1 MLLKEPVKF
10 KILSNMTWLNK
21 KTIIVILAASVA
33 FWCFDT
39 AVEYYFYH
47 LHPKVFTLDA
57 SPHELFMRFS
67 TIIVIIAFALTVTK
81 YAFQLNESEGRF
93 RQLFDNID
101 DSVFV
106 QTAATEESPGRFVEV
121 NRAGCRNLGYSR
133 EELLQNSPLEI
144 FPPEARGDLAAR
156 MRKLRADQQELFE
169 TMLVGKDGRQVPVE
183 ISAHLFNLHGRPKV
197 LSIARDISERRRA
210 EAALRQA
217 YGELELR
224 VAERTAELAQAN
236 LDLKR
241 ELSER
246 QQKEEQLQAS
256 EARFRTLVQTA
267 GSIIILLCTDGRILE
282 FNQEA
287 ERVTGWQ
294 RHEVLEVD
302 AIQFFIPEEEQGRA
316 KENLRMGLAGEL
328 IRGLELPARM
338 RDGAERFFS
347 WNLSV
352 IHDAGGR
359 PASLIAV
366 GEDITEQR
374 QTKLALQKSEEKLR
388 GLTAQLLT
396 ATEQERQRISME
408 LHDELGQALMYLKFQ
423 MGLLAQKLAEL
434 GGIKF
439 FEADF
444 NSLLDYVSGIIENVR
459 RLSQDLSPSVLEE
472 LGISSAIR
480 YLLEEFSGHHPIR
493 IAKMEIDEIDD
504 LFSQQAQI
512 HIFRVIQESLTNI
525 FRHARASQISVIVK
539 NERDRVSIAVEDN
552 GQGFDLQQVL
562 SLERKGIGIAAMQE
576 RIRILGG
583 TLDIWGQEGLG
594 TRIICNIPVERKGTV
609 LK

>member
-1 MLLKEPVKF
+1 M
-10 KILSNMTWLNK
+10 IWLNK
-21 KTIIVILAASVA
+21 KTILIILAGIIV
-33 FWCFDT
+33 FWFFDT
-39 AVEYYFYH
+39 AVDGYFF
-47 LHPKVFTLDA
+47 LHYSPRKVLTYALHA
-57 SPHELFMRFS
+57 PAHEIFMRS
-67 TIIVIIAFALTVTK
+67 TTILAIIVFGLLLTR
-81 YAFQLNESEGRF
+81 YAFYLNESEGRF

-101 DSVFV
+101 DPVFV
-106 QTAATEESPGRFVEV
+106 QAGLTEESPGRFVEV
-121 NRAGCRNLGYSR
+121 NRASCRNLGYSR

-144 FPPEARGDLAAR
+144 FSPEARGDLEAW
-156 MRKLRADQQELFE
+156 MRKLRADKTVIFE
-169 TMLVGKDGRQVPVE
+169 TSLTAKDGRQVPVE
-183 ISAHLFNLHGRPKV
+183 ISAHLFDLLGKTKV
-197 LSIARDISERRRA
+197 LAIARDISERRRA

-241 ELSER
+241 ELLER
-246 QQKEEQLQAS
+246 RHKEEQLQAS

-267 GSIIILLCTDGRILE
+267 GSIIILLCPDGRILE

-294 RHEVLEVD
+294 RQEVLEAD
-302 AIQFFIPEEEQGRA
+302 AIQFFIPAEEQVRA

-338 RDGAERFFS
+338 RDGTERFFS

-359 PASLIAV
+359 PASLIAI

-423 MGLLAQKLAEL
+423 MGLLAQKLAEV

-444 NSLLDYVSGIIENVR
+444 NSLLDYVNGIIENVR

-525 FRHARASQISVIVK
+525 FRHAHASQISVIVK

-583 TLDIWGQEGLG
+583 TLDIWGQEGSG
-594 TRIICNIPVERKGTV
+594 TRIRCNIPVERKGTV